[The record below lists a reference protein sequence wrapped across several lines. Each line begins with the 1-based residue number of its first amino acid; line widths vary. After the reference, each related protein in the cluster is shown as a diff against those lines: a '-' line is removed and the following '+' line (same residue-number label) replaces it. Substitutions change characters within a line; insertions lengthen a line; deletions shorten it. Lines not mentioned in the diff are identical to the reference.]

1 MRTILIVDDTKEL
14 RKLVRMT
21 LEYEDLRVIEAS
33 TGTQAIDL
41 ASKHNPDIIIMDFAM
56 PGGIDGLEAT
66 RQIRK
71 NPRLAECSVIV
82 LTGSLKCRKEDALK
96 AGADDF
102 IEKPFS
108 PLTLIDKIEQ
118 ILKD

>member
-33 TGTQAIDL
+33 TGTQALDL

-56 PGGIDGLEAT
+56 PGVSMAWRQQDRSEKIPGLLNACDCTYRIPEMPERGCA
-66 RQIRK
+66 
-71 NPRLAECSVIV
+71 
-82 LTGSLKCRKEDALK
+82 
-96 AGADDF
+96 
-102 IEKPFS
+102 
-108 PLTLIDKIEQ
+108 
-118 ILKD
+118 

>member
-1 MRTILIVDDTKEL
+1 MRTILIVDDTKEM

-33 TGTQAIDL
+33 TGAQAIDL
-41 ASKHNPDIIIMDFAM
+41 ASKQNPDIIIMDFAM
-56 PGGIDGLEAT
+56 PGGINGLEAT
-66 RQIRK
+66 KRIRN
-71 NPRLAECSVIV
+71 NPRLAECSVII
-82 LTGSLKCRKEDALK
+82 LTGSQNCRKEEALK